1 VLADGYAVTAAH
13 EATHWWFQS
22 RRELCLRQVAR
33 AVGEAT
39 PGRRARLLDYGCG
52 TGFDLAHLAAYG
64 DVAGA
69 DLGTALATAA
79 RRDARFPVYEM
90 PGDLD
95 RLRAVQDV
103 VTAFDVLEHVDDDVG
118 LLQASLRALKPGGA
132 VVVTVPAH
140 QSLWTQLDEASGHK
154 RRYSRDTL
162 ARSMRAA
169 GLEVTLSRYFKPI
182 NPQQLQQAL
191 AAAAQKPNAEMV
203 YAQAEADKVRAQIVK
218 ILTDARVKTLDMGL
232 KDDRERDKLDQEAI
246 IAAADLQTKGAQ
258 LDLDAIQMA
267 VDATRPEEE
276 KATTEGIPKP
286 DTAMLGASEQQPR
299 VLPRCCRMARSE
311 RRA

>member
-1 VLADGYAVTAAH
+1 MVNPAI
-13 EATHWWFQS
+13 
-22 RRELCLRQVAR
+22 
-33 AVGEAT
+33 
-39 PGRRARLLDYGCG
+39 GRGS
-52 TGFDLAHLAAYG
+52 
-64 DVAGA
+64 
-69 DLGTALATAA
+69 
-79 RRDARFPVYEM
+79 DA
-90 PGDLD
+90 D
-95 RLRAVQDV
+95 RLQMLVGIKATQ
-103 VTAFDVLEHVDDDVG
+103 EQIIQSQGVDNPMCGPMEYRNTLTDIM
-118 LLQASLRALKPGGA
+118 SI
-132 VVVTVPAH
+132 
-140 QSLWTQLDEASGHK
+140 SGMK
-154 RRYSRDTL
+154 N
-162 ARSMRAA
+162 
-169 GLEVTLSRYFKPI
+169 VSRYFKPI

-286 DTAMLGASEQQPR
+286 DTAMLGASEQQPPIPQPGMPQNAPTASPGQAPGI
-299 VLPRCCRMARSE
+299 LPPKLDLPQGFGQRG
-311 RRA
+311 